1 MLMDEQGGA
10 GLSPRVIVL
19 VADARTQWAEID
31 RRIAALDAEF
41 VRRVKEN
48 ERLAG

>member
-10 GLSPRVIVL
+10 IELAEVVL

-31 RRIAALDAEF
+31 RRIAAFDVGF
-41 VRRVKEN
+41 VRWVRRTK
-48 ERLAG
+48 RLAG